1 MKRSETSWLR
11 SYHYNGSLSN
21 SGEKCFGKKIK
32 AISLLI
38 EIIWN
43 LIQWIS
49 NQSFCRIKR
58 WRHFWRK
65 CTSTI
70 QDWRQRT
77 AAAIEQNLITKNYCS
92 DSKLELFL
100 FMGKIKSVPFL
111 RESIRKKYA
120 SCTFLKGKCTDT
132 FRDRQRKTTKAIEQK
147 VDRSRQAILLYRG
160 GECISGVALGISIH
174 GFKAKLEF

>member
-1 MKRSETSWLR
+1 MMVVYQTM
-11 SYHYNGSLSN
+11 
-21 SGEKCFGKKIK
+21 EKNVLEKKIK

-160 GECISGVALGISIH
+160 GECICCCRGVVRMGQWVQLYPSISRRANCTH
-174 GFKAKLEF
+174 